1 MALVNGITSSVNPNT
16 GIKGFDKVLSNL
28 NRELRNIEER
38 TMKGLLKAAV
48 HIRRD
53 MRHTPPLIPYKTGN
67 LESSWHVDPFP
78 LAQGPVIV
86 MGFSANYALYVHERL
101 DPDIDWTR
109 KNSGPKFFEYAVK
122 RNTKKVLEIIGNEAK
137 IK

>member
-1 MALVNGITSSVNPNT
+1 MALVNGIPSSVNPNT
-16 GIKGFDKVLSNL
+16 RIKGFDKVMSNL
-28 NRELRNIEER
+28 NRELKAIEGR
-38 TMKGLLKAAV
+38 SMAGLLKAAV
-48 HIRRD
+48 YIRRD
-53 MRHTPPLIPYKTGN
+53 MKKTPPFIPYKTGN

-86 MGFSANYALYVHERL
+86 MGFSANYALYVHERM
-101 DPDIDWTR
+101 DPDINWTR
-109 KNSGPKFFEYAVK
+109 KHSGPKFFEYAVK